1 MFDQVSGLPVHV
13 LVIHVVVVF
22 VPLTVLVAL
31 GYALVPRWRWLLRW
45 PLVVGS
51 VASWLAAV
59 VAQRSGYHLIT
70 RLGGGTPAAQ
80 AHEGQGQL
88 LGWVLLGF
96 FVVSVAAAFAVQG
109 PGAPSWRGEVGRRSA
124 VSVARPIQ
132 IVVVVLLIVAA
143 VAAGVQVFRTGDSGA
158 RAVWGSAS

>member
-22 VPLTVLVAL
+22 VPLSVLVAL

-51 VASWLAAV
+51 AASLGAAF
-59 VAQRSGYHLIT
+59 VAQRSGYNFIG

-80 AHEGQGQL
+80 AHEDQGQL

-96 FVVSVAAAFAVQG
+96 FVVSVAAAFAVHG
-109 PGAPSWRGEVGRRSA
+109 PGAPSWRGEVGRRST

-132 IVVVVLLIVAA
+132 IVVAVLLIVAA